1 MQTCLKIHS
10 TAHTCAAT
18 LTHKNSY
25 GQTCTHHTLSGFS
38 FCLTLLYS
46 TCLVFLHTFTT
57 LSVCLAFLAHNDT
70 LCLLPQPQDPSS
82 QKYCSGHSLQS
93 SALQLSESTHVHIY
107 IFSNDSF
114 AKVPLL
120 PYSPLTRSN
129 IPQES
134 ILISNEG
141 SLI

>member
-25 GQTCTHHTLSGFS
+25 GQTCTHLTLSGFS

-57 LSVCLAFLAHNDT
+57 LFVWLDVLAQDDT

-82 QKYCSGHSLQS
+82 QEYCSGHSLQS
-93 SALQLSESTHVHIY
+93 SALQLSEEYPCSYLHFLKWQFCKY
-107 IFSNDSF
+107 PSASLFS
-114 AKVPLL
+114 AHKK
-120 PYSPLTRSN
+120 
-129 IPQES
+129 
-134 ILISNEG
+134 
-141 SLI
+141 